1 MNEFNLE
8 KDRKIASGFKVPEQ
22 YFEDFSAKV
31 REQLPEKEPKLIAL
45 FTNKKTW
52 FFAVAAVVVVALTV
66 PIFHLTPPAPVELD
80 KDTLENYL
88 NHCSDFSDDDLAE
101 FLNESDIRKLDIDS
115 AIEDRAIEDLLSTND
130 NLEEYLVN

>member
-31 REQLPEKEPKLIAL
+31 RKQLPEKEPKLIAL
-45 FTNKKTW
+45 FANKKTW

-66 PIFHLTPPAPVELD
+66 PIFHLTPPAPVGLD

-88 NHCSDFSDDDLAE
+88 NHSSDFSDDDLAE
-101 FLNESDIRKLDIDS
+101 FLNESDIQKIDINY
-115 AIEDRAIEDLLSTND
+115 AIEDKAIEDLLSTND

>member
-31 REQLPEKEPKLIAL
+31 RKQLPEKEPKLIAL
-45 FTNKKTW
+45 LANKKTW

-66 PIFHLTPPAPVELD
+66 PIFHLTPSAPAELD

-88 NHCSDFSDDDLAE
+88 NHSSDFSDDDLAE
-101 FLNESDIRKLDIDS
+101 FLNESDIQKIDINS
-115 AIEDRAIEDLLSTND
+115 AIEDKAIEDLLSTND